1 MRSTQQQR
9 TARSRFRTTYQ
20 ATDWQ
25 LAVSDNG
32 SGKPDGVF
40 AQPKTGLAAG
50 VVKALSKQ
58 LDAQVVTMSGALGT
72 KVSVTHATFA
82 AAYFNRPAAADS
94 FRPLPLMA
102 PLRHADGR

>member
-9 TARSRFRTTYQ
+9 TARIKVSYDVSG
-20 ATDWQ
+20 TDWQ

-40 AQPKTGLAAG
+40 TQPKTGLGAG
-50 VVKALSKQ
+50 LVKALSKQ

-72 KVSVTHATFA
+72 KVSVTHAIFA
-82 AAYFNRPAAADS
+82 AA
-94 FRPLPLMA
+94 
-102 PLRHADGR
+102 